1 MVARLDAGGIVDE
14 IPADAG
20 QVIKVRFERCLAG
33 WQASFEVTHPE
44 VADLAVVHRLVAATL
59 ADARAAVPNAVRYL
73 AGTPIDEPLY
83 EDEPLSE

>member
-44 VADLAVVHRLVAATL
+44 VADLAVVHRLVA
-59 ADARAAVPNAVRYL
+59 DARAAVPNAVRYL